1 MNTLF
6 LYFEKNPIRKLEEL
20 SNDITLKNLLI
31 SIEPNLNVIKLID
44 NSNFQGKYTNLVNI
58 INKVTEYVLSLDD
71 NSIIKNTTNFK
82 STININEIIN
92 NDKKALYKLF
102 EMIIFVSAI
111 SSNTESFDRLETC
124 DENLI
129 SFYLQIIQK
138 YTNKFD
144 SNDDNNNTISGRV
157 SRVSRVSKTRKSMI
171 ETYKRQNEEI
181 EEKNSIIDNL
191 QMEISNLEMKN
202 KEYLSELENL
212 NILKENNSILSSD
225 LFKEKERND
234 RMQGIFEKKDEEK
247 EKTIKS
253 LEEKLKTINYKHEQ
267 LNDKYILIQNELNSY
282 KDLKKENEKLKNKVK
297 DLHLIKE
304 KDAKIQELEI
314 EIENKNINIKNLNN
328 DKEILNKKIAQLTIE
343 KFTLEEEKRNNL
355 LIQNK
360 LKSELEEQ
368 KKEYKILDNK
378 MKSLETSIQTRISL
392 SRISRLSVTNNN
404 TIDDTND
411 INLEQIQFE
420 NEIENLKYE
429 KEELKSEIQELKNKI
444 NEINTEKNKI
454 LGEKNVAILEKE
466 KCLESFQQNQLDKQ
480 NMQIKYQQNI
490 KEYEKKI
497 NEIKNDYLIKEKEK
511 DKEILLL
518 KEEIETLK
526 DNEIKIKETMININ
540 KEEIDKL
547 TFQCMN
553 LKNENEELFI
563 KMQKEQKLLASAF
576 SNIAF
581 EILEYKTNKNKTKS
595 QKLEEI
601 PHSFYDIERKKNFPS
616 VYYDY

>member
-1 MNTLF
+1 M
-6 LYFEKNPIRKLEEL
+6 
-20 SNDITLKNLLI
+20 I

-267 LNDKYILIQNELNSY
+267 LNDKYILAQNELNSY

-304 KDAKIQELEI
+304 KDAKIQELVI
-314 EIENKNINIKNLNN
+314 EIENKNY
-328 DKEILNKKIAQLTIE
+328 
-343 KFTLEEEKRNNL
+343 
-355 LIQNK
+355 
-360 LKSELEEQ
+360 SEF
-368 KKEYKILDNK
+368 
-378 MKSLETSIQTRISL
+378 R
-392 SRISRLSVTNNN
+392 R
-404 TIDDTND
+404 
-411 INLEQIQFE
+411 
-420 NEIENLKYE
+420 
-429 KEELKSEIQELKNKI
+429 
-444 NEINTEKNKI
+444 
-454 LGEKNVAILEKE
+454 
-466 KCLESFQQNQLDKQ
+466 
-480 NMQIKYQQNI
+480 
-490 KEYEKKI
+490 
-497 NEIKNDYLIKEKEK
+497 
-511 DKEILLL
+511 
-518 KEEIETLK
+518 
-526 DNEIKIKETMININ
+526 KIKVN
-540 KEEIDKL
+540 
-547 TFQCMN
+547 
-553 LKNENEELFI
+553 
-563 KMQKEQKLLASAF
+563 
-576 SNIAF
+576 
-581 EILEYKTNKNKTKS
+581 
-595 QKLEEI
+595 
-601 PHSFYDIERKKNFPS
+601 
-616 VYYDY
+616 